1 MTVAQTLA
9 TPVLR
14 YEMCT
19 RMRDWRSFAV
29 VCVYVGLV
37 AVTVGTFLLQYG
49 DPVVGNRPS
58 PGVDLFGRLVLV
70 QLVSLSFI
78 TPLVMAGAASAERER
93 GTWEILLMTPLSSLG
108 IVCSKAAARISF
120 VLLAAVAALPLVSI
134 SLLFGDISLLEVL
147 PTYSGLLG
155 MVLLQGAVAL
165 LISTFKWHVMTTTVL
180 GLAVC
185 SVIGAGC
192 ALLLRSALPFA
203 APSERAVTSMPAF
216 SAPAWWAGGALSIA
230 VSALLLVAAGWRIR
244 GSTAMRWTSNVSAK

>member
-9 TPVLR
+9 APVLR
-14 YEMCT
+14 YEMRT

-37 AVTVGTFLLQYG
+37 AVTVGTYLLQYG
-49 DPVVGNRPS
+49 GPAVGERPS
-58 PGVDLFGRLVLV
+58 SGVDLFGRLVLV

-78 TPLVMAGAASAERER
+78 TPLVMAGAARAERGR

-134 SLLFGDISLLEVL
+134 SLLFGDLSLPDVV
-147 PTYSGLLG
+147 PTYAGLLS

-165 LISTFKWHVMTTTVL
+165 LISTFKWHVMTTTAL
-180 GLAVC
+180 SLAVC

-203 APSERAVTSMPAF
+203 APSERAFGAMPAF
-216 SAPAWWAGGALSIA
+216 SAPTWWAGGALAIA
-230 VSALLLVAAGWRIR
+230 VSALLLVAAGVRIR
-244 GSTAMRWTSNVSAK
+244 GSTAMRLGSNVSAK